1 MNKKYNFST
10 AHASLQSNVDNQLL
24 AGVSAAVLQDGELV
38 DRFCTGMA
46 DLESGESLR
55 EDHIYRAYSNTK
67 IMTSMLVL
75 KLADAGYFSI
85 DDAIKKWIP
94 IFGTL
99 RVLRKGATSIDDTEA
114 LQNDI
119 TIRHL
124 LSHQA
129 GLSHGV
135 FDMGTMIFNA
145 YHAAGVRKNDTTL
158 EALMDL
164 LATLPLAYQPG
175 HGWEYSMAPD
185 VLGRLVEIV
194 TNLPLAQA
202 MQTMLFEPLG
212 MVDTAHVLTHEQ
224 APRLTPLYGGDAKQP
239 SKPGL
244 KRLDHMPWPDAFLKP
259 VPRQAGSSGLVTTL
273 PDMLALMKQLT
284 PGYGTYLKP
293 ETLQEMLRDQ
303 LPPQRCVQIANLGT
317 FPSLGF
323 GLGGA
328 VTRATSE
335 LQPNS
340 PAGEFQWGGLAGTH
354 WWVSPNTGAA
364 GVLMTQRYWGFWN
377 PFWFDYKQ
385 KVYEALA

>member
-1 MNKKYNFST
+1 MTKKYNFSV
-10 AHASLQSNVDNQLL
+10 ANASLQSCVDKQLL
-24 AGVSAAVLQDGELV
+24 AGVSTAVLQEGEVV
-38 DRFCTGMA
+38 DRFCAGMA
-46 DLESGESLR
+46 DLESGELLR
-55 EDHIYRAYSNTK
+55 EDHIHRAYSNTK

-75 KLADAGYFSI
+75 RLADAGYFSI

-94 IFGTL
+94 VFGTV
-99 RVLRKGATSIDDTEA
+99 RVLRPGATALDDTEA
-114 LQNDI
+114 LQFDI

-145 YHAAGVRKNDTTL
+145 YHAAGVRKSDTTL
-158 EALMDL
+158 EVLMDL
-164 LATLPLAYQPG
+164 LAALPLVYQPG
-175 HGWEYSMAPD
+175 QGWEYSMAPD

-194 TNLPLAQA
+194 TNLTLAEA
-202 MQTMLFEPLG
+202 LQTMLFEPLG
-212 MVDTAHVLTHEQ
+212 MVDTTYVLRPEQ
-224 APRLTPLYGGDAKQP
+224 TSRLTPLYGGDARQP

-244 KRLDHMPWPDAFLKP
+244 KRLANMPWPDAFLKP
-259 VPRQAGSSGLVTTL
+259 VSRQAGSSGLVTTL

-284 PGYGTYLKP
+284 PGYGTYLRP
-293 ETLQEMLRDQ
+293 ETLREMMRDQ
-303 LPPQRCVQIANLGT
+303 LPPERCVHIANLGT
-317 FPSLGF
+317 FASLGF

-328 VTRATSE
+328 VTRAASE
-335 LQPNS
+335 MQPNS

-385 KVYEALA
+385 KVYEALS